1 MADVEVYARPHS
13 FKVVEGGGE
22 NEKVT
27 FIPDPNFN
35 PELVPK
41 LHISREVAAESKFIS
56 DLLSEFPSV
65 MVDNVT
71 HDDLLSAF
79 TFLNKIVE
87 VLGNLKEGESR
98 MKPVNTTSTDE
109 KTEKEKSE
117 DAQILGFLKERFPES
132 EKQKIGSV
140 FQLLLTVNQ
149 LGSTR
154 GVNFIA
160 KYVAD
165 MIRGKTP
172 EQIRE
177 TFLIVPKE

>member
-13 FKVVEGGGE
+13 FKVVEG
-22 NEKVT
+22 EKIT

-65 MVDNVT
+65 MVDNVN

-109 KTEKEKSE
+109 KTEKEKAE
-117 DAQILGFLKERFPES
+117 DAQVLSYLKENFPEAD
-132 EKQKIGSV
+132 KKKVGTV

-154 GVNFIA
+154 GVNFLA
-160 KYVAD
+160 KYIAD
-165 MIRGKTP
+165 MIKGKTP

-177 TFLIVPKE
+177 TFKTGPAETQ